1 MSIFKK
7 SVKSVLAEASARTNQ
22 FWNKY
27 ASDYSDEYSAGT
39 NYWLKG
45 GLFDK
50 RESMFHDEYGFKEE
64 KHDYFAL
71 AQYQRAVAN
80 FVHIMT
86 GDPKIRV
93 KYNSANQNM
102 TDGKTVH
109 LSASVNE
116 KDFDSNV
123 GLALHESSHILY
135 TDMTKF
141 RDAVSDL
148 TYNAHNFLKDENG
161 NLIFTDFHEVEKLFE
176 NYHDKV
182 EFFKSVVNII
192 EDLYIDAM
200 TYAAAPGYRIYYKSL
215 YNKFFGDEKITR
227 AFYDETFMKPTAHNY
242 LFHLCNFR
250 SPFRNLDALPAL
262 QLVWDTLDLQNIRRL
277 KTDEDRINLAYTI
290 AGIITKQLKEVPK
303 DDDTD
308 EEPID
313 QDGDDAG
320 DDGDGDGIGYDYE
333 PPHYNPGP
341 QIPDGV
347 SDKPLTDKQREQIEK
362 LFQKQ
367 IDLINGDTKKTKL
380 TKTETQKVDA
390 IASVDFDE
398 QVVAKNFLDGYGRI
412 TRGIKTV
419 IIRNINSSFMD
430 SEVSIPF
437 GVNRK
442 YNSWRRRDVS
452 RYIALGKMLAKKL
465 QIRNEERVTTSTRLK
480 AGKIDARLLHEIGS
494 SNYEI
499 FKQINVHEYQP
510 SFIHLS
516 IDASGS
522 MQGDKFEE
530 SVKLAVMFAVAA
542 KQIKNLHVVVSA
554 RSVYS
559 DSMGYGSRTKSSLH
573 DTPYLVYL
581 YDSNKHNLAH
591 IRNVFESIYTT
602 NTTPEGLCFEA
613 IMGEIIKQSAN
624 TDAYFINLCDGEPFM
639 THDKQHFRY
648 AGAEAQIHSRKQV
661 ERMRSRGINVLT
673 YFIGSK
679 GDFQTVLDTYKTN
692 CVHLNRADE
701 IPKVVKAMNDQLLSA
716 AKKNG

>member
-1 MSIFKK
+1 M
-7 SVKSVLAEASARTNQ
+7 LAEASARTNQ

-27 ASDYSDEYSAGT
+27 SSDYTDEYSAGT

-45 GLFDK
+45 SLFDK
-50 RESMFHDEYGFKEE
+50 KESMFKDEYGFKED
-64 KHDYFAL
+64 KYDFFAL

-93 KYNSANQNM
+93 QYNNTGHNM

-109 LSASVNE
+109 LSASVKE
-116 KDFDSNV
+116 EDFDSNV

-135 TDMTKF
+135 TDMGKF

-148 TYNAHNFLKDENG
+148 TYNSANFLKDENG
-161 NLIFTDFHEVEKLFE
+161 NLIFNNQDEVEKLFTGYYE
-176 NYHDKV
+176 KQD
-182 EFFKSVVNII
+182 FFKSIVNII

-200 TYAAAPGYRIYYKSL
+200 TYTAAPGYRIYYKSL

-227 AFYDETFMKPTAHNY
+227 AFYDKKFMQSTAHNY

-277 KTDEDRINLAYTI
+277 KTDEDRINLAYKI
-290 AGIITKQLKEVPK
+290 AGIITKQLREIPK

-313 QDGDDAG
+313 QDGDDG
-320 DDGDGDGIGYDYE
+320 GGDGDGDSYDYE
-333 PPHYNPGP
+333 PIGGNPGP

-362 LFQKQ
+362 LFKKQ

-380 TKTETQKVDA
+380 SKSDAQKVDA
-390 IASVDFDE
+390 VSSVDLDE
-398 QVVAKNFLDGYGRI
+398 QIVARNFEDDYGRFNP
-412 TRGIKTV
+412 RGIKTFIV
-419 IIRNINSSFMD
+419 RNINRKFMD
-430 SEVSIPF
+430 SDVSAPF
-437 GVNRK
+437 GIRK
-442 YNSWRRRDVS
+442 AGWKRRDIS
-452 RYIALGKMLAKKL
+452 RYIALGKVLAKKL

-480 AGKIDARLLHEIGS
+480 SGRIDARLLHEIGS
-494 SNYEI
+494 NNYEI
-499 FKQINVHEYQP
+499 FKQITIHEYQP
-510 SFIHLS
+510 SYIHLS
-516 IDASGS
+516 IDQSGS
-522 MQGDKFEE
+522 MSGDKFEE

-542 KQIKNLHVVVSA
+542 KQIKNLHVVISA

-559 DSMGYGSRTKSSLH
+559 DNYGGGRSKSTMH

-581 YDSNKHNLAH
+581 YDSNKHNIAH
-591 IRNVFESIYTT
+591 IRDVFETIYTT

-613 IMGEIIKQSAN
+613 IMGEIMKQSAN
-624 TDAYFINLCDGEPFM
+624 TDAYFINLCDGQPYM
-639 THDKQHFRY
+639 TNDKQHFVYR
-648 AGAEAQIHSRKQV
+648 GVTAQTHSRKQV
-661 ERMRSRGINVLT
+661 ERMRARGINVLT
-673 YFIGSK
+673 YFIGHAS
-679 GDFQTVLDTYKTN
+679 DFRDVLDTYKTN
-692 CVHLNRADE
+692 CVHLRRADE
-701 IPKVVKAMNDQLLSA
+701 VPKVVKAMNDQLLSA

>member
-1 MSIFKK
+1 MSKFNK
-7 SVKSVLAEASARTNQ
+7 SVKSILAEASARTNQ

-27 ASDYSDEYSAGT
+27 ASDYTDEYSAGT

-45 GLFDK
+45 SLFDK
-50 RESMFHDEYGFKEE
+50 KESMFKDEYGFKEE

-93 KYNSANQNM
+93 QYNNNGQNM
-102 TDGKTVH
+102 TDGQTVH

-135 TDMTKF
+135 TDMKKF
-141 RDAVSDL
+141 RDAVSNL
-148 TYNAHNFLKDENG
+148 VYYSHQHLADEND
-161 NLIFTDFHEVEKLFE
+161 NRIFDSQEQVDKLFE
-176 NYHDKV
+176 GYNDKQ

-200 TYAAAPGYRIYYKSL
+200 TYTAAPGYRIYYKAL
-215 YNKFFGDEKITR
+215 YNKFFGDEKVTR
-227 AFYDETFMKPTAHNY
+227 GFYDEEFMKPTAHNY

-250 SPFRNLDALPAL
+250 SPYRNLNALPAL

-277 KTDEDRINLAYTI
+277 KTDEDRIKLAERI
-290 AGIITKQLKEVPK
+290 AGIILKQLSELPK

-308 EEPID
+308 EEPDD
-313 QDGDDAG
+313 QDGY
-320 DDGDGDGIGYDYE
+320 GDGDGEGDGNGNEYDYE

-362 LFQKQ
+362 LFKKQ
-367 IDLINGDTKKTKL
+367 LDLINGETKKTKL
-380 TKTETQKVDA
+380 TKAEAQKVDA
-390 IASVDFDE
+390 ITSVDFDE
-398 QVVAKNFLDGYGRI
+398 EIVARNFVDDYGRFNP
-412 TRGIKTV
+412 RGVKTFIV
-419 IIRNINSSFMD
+419 RNINKTFMD
-430 SEVSIPF
+430 SEVSAPF
-437 GVNRK
+437 GVRSYGWK
-442 YNSWRRRDVS
+442 RRDIS
-452 RYIALGKMLAKKL
+452 RYIALGKLLAKKL

-480 AGKIDARLLHEIGS
+480 SGRIDARLLHEIGS
-494 SNYEI
+494 SNYDI
-499 FKQINVHEYQP
+499 FKQITIHEYQP
-510 SFIHLS
+510 SYIHLS
-516 IDASGS
+516 IDQSGS
-522 MQGDKFEE
+522 MNGDKFEE

-559 DSMGYGSRTKSSLH
+559 DHYGYGKGKSTMH
-573 DTPYLVYL
+573 DTPYLIYL

-591 IRNVFESIYTT
+591 IRDVFETIQIT

-613 IMGEIIKQSAN
+613 IMGEIMKQSAN
-624 TDAYFINLCDGEPFM
+624 TDAYFINLCDGQPFM
-639 THDKQHFRY
+639 VNERIQFAYRGQ
-648 AGAEAQIHSRKQV
+648 AAQQHSRKQV
-661 ERMRSRGINVLT
+661 ERMRARGINVLT
-673 YFIGSK
+673 YFIGSRYE
-679 GDFQTVLDTYKTN
+679 FQDVVNTYKTN

-701 IPKVVKAMNDQLLSA
+701 IPKVVKAMNAELLSA

>member
-148 TYNAHNFLKDENG
+148 TYNAHNFLKDETG
-161 NLIFTDFHEVEKLFE
+161 NLIYTDFHEVEKLFE

-182 EFFKSVVNII
+182 EFFKSIVNII

-290 AGIITKQLKEVPK
+290 AGIITKQLKEIPK

-308 EEPID
+308 HEPID
-313 QDGDDAG
+313 QDGDDATSDEDADHDG
-320 DDGDGDGIGYDYE
+320 TPDDQDSDDDNDGTADVQDSDDDGD
-333 PPHYNPGP
+333 
-341 QIPDGV
+341 
-347 SDKPLTDKQREQIEK
+347 
-362 LFQKQ
+362 
-367 IDLINGDTKKTKL
+367 
-380 TKTETQKVDA
+380 
-390 IASVDFDE
+390 
-398 QVVAKNFLDGYGRI
+398 
-412 TRGIKTV
+412 
-419 IIRNINSSFMD
+419 
-430 SEVSIPF
+430 
-437 GVNRK
+437 
-442 YNSWRRRDVS
+442 
-452 RYIALGKMLAKKL
+452 
-465 QIRNEERVTTSTRLK
+465 
-480 AGKIDARLLHEIGS
+480 
-494 SNYEI
+494 
-499 FKQINVHEYQP
+499 
-510 SFIHLS
+510 
-516 IDASGS
+516 
-522 MQGDKFEE
+522 
-530 SVKLAVMFAVAA
+530 
-542 KQIKNLHVVVSA
+542 
-554 RSVYS
+554 
-559 DSMGYGSRTKSSLH
+559 
-573 DTPYLVYL
+573 
-581 YDSNKHNLAH
+581 
-591 IRNVFESIYTT
+591 
-602 NTTPEGLCFEA
+602 EG
-613 IMGEIIKQSAN
+613 
-624 TDAYFINLCDGEPFM
+624 
-639 THDKQHFRY
+639 
-648 AGAEAQIHSRKQV
+648 
-661 ERMRSRGINVLT
+661 
-673 YFIGSK
+673 
-679 GDFQTVLDTYKTN
+679 
-692 CVHLNRADE
+692 
-701 IPKVVKAMNDQLLSA
+701 
-716 AKKNG
+716 